1 MARSLTRR
9 LFLVGSALVGGALVV
24 GGGLAWRRLDGAARH
39 RPATGPGET
48 ALTPWFKL
56 TPDNRLVVFV
66 PRQDMGQGI
75 LSMLAQIVAEELD
88 FDWAR
93 VTAEQ
98 AGIHPAYANTI
109 VLADGSPPALRGMME
124 NVAKLIGVQM
134 TGGSTS
140 VRDAWG
146 AMRHAAAAARAVL
159 VEAAA
164 ARWQLPASDLA
175 IERGIVRHAASG
187 RAAPLAEFA
196 TDAAARALPGSPTPK
211 PPAAWRLLGTSPLR
225 LDIPDKVRGVAR
237 FGIDVRPQDTTD
249 TTGGLLYAAVRH
261 IPLVRGELQD
271 VRWPGGKPPPA
282 VLHEVRGRDWLA
294 VIAKSWWEAE
304 RALGQAELVAGG
316 ASATTVS
323 SARLR
328 AQYRAVLDGEDDPK
342 KLPDLGRPIRRVFNA
357 YGDPDR
363 ALAAAAEKARFSADY
378 AVPFLAHVPMEPL
391 NCTARIREGKV
402 DVWVGNQAPTIVQ
415 WLAAG
420 VCDVPAEAVTVH
432 TPWLGGGFGRRFDL
446 EVIRQA
452 LACAKVTDGR
462 PVQLIWSR
470 REDIQ
475 HDAYRPMVA
484 ARMTATFDAAGQIA
498 LWQHEMVGPSV
509 SKSVMGRMNPML
521 AGDYPPDVTNAEGA
535 MHLPYRFA
543 HFRCRHAQVDLP
555 VPTGYWRSVG
565 NGYNAF
571 FVETFIDELAQAM
584 KRDPYLLRRELLAEA
599 PRHRAVLEAAVSAAR
614 WNAPLPGMGWGRG
627 LALAESFKSIV
638 AMVVDVE
645 VIDQK
650 VHVRR
655 VVSAVDCG
663 RALDPG
669 NVRAQ
674 IAGGAIMGL
683 TAALKDAITLEEG
696 RVVQSN
702 LHDYPLMTLAECP
715 HFETVI
721 VNSGAALGGVGEIG
735 VPPAAP
741 ALGNAIFAATGKR
754 LREMPFRLT

>member
-1 MARSLTRR
+1 MARRLTRR
-9 LFLVGSALVGGALVV
+9 LFLAGTALVGGALVV
-24 GGGLAWRRLDGAARH
+24 GGGLAWRRLDGAARY
-39 RPATGPGET
+39 RPPTGAGET
-48 ALTPWFKL
+48 ALTPWFTL

-75 LSMLAQIVAEELD
+75 LSMLAMIVAEELD
-88 FDWAR
+88 FDWSR
-93 VTAEQ
+93 VSAAQ
-98 AGIHPAYANTI
+98 ADIKPVYANTI

-124 NVAKLIGVQM
+124 NVARLVGVQM
-134 TGGSTS
+134 TGGSTA

-146 AMRHAAAAARAVL
+146 AMRHAAAAARTVL
-159 VEAAA
+159 IEAAA
-164 ARWQLPASDLA
+164 ARWQVQAAELA
-175 IERGIVRHAASG
+175 IERGVLRHVGSG
-187 RAAPLAEFA
+187 RSAPLADFA
-196 TDAAARALPGSPTPK
+196 ADAAARTLPASPNPK
-211 PPAAWRLLGTSPLR
+211 APAAWRLLGTSPPR
-225 LDIPDKVRGVAR
+225 LDVPEKVLGTAR
-237 FGIDVRPQDTTD
+237 FGIDARPE
-249 TTGGLLYAAVRH
+249 GLLYAAVRH
-261 IPLVRGELQD
+261 IPLVRGELQA
-271 VRWPGGKPPPA
+271 VRWRGGKPPA
-282 VLHEVRGRDWLA
+282 SVLHEVRGRDWLA
-294 VIAKSWWEAE
+294 VVAKSWWEAE
-304 RALGQAELVAGG
+304 RALEQVELVAGG
-316 ASATTVS
+316 AGATTVS
-323 SARLR
+323 SARLE
-328 AQYRAVLDGEDDPK
+328 AQYRAVLDGEDDAR
-342 KLPDLGRPIRRVFNA
+342 KLPDLSKPIRRVFGE
-357 YGDPDR
+357 YGDPER
-363 ALAAAAEKARFSADY
+363 ALAASPPKARFTADY

-391 NCTARIREGKV
+391 NCTARIRDGKV
-402 DVWVGNQAPTIVQ
+402 EVWVGNQAPTIVQ

-420 VCDVPAEAVTVH
+420 VCDVPTEAVTVH

-452 LACAKVTDGR
+452 LACAKVTAGA

-475 HDAYRPMVA
+475 HDAYRPAVA
-484 ARMTATFDAAGQIA
+484 ARMTVTFDARGRIA

-521 AGDYPPDVTNAEGA
+521 AGDFPPDVTNAEGA

-565 NGYNAF
+565 NSYNAF
-571 FVETFIDELAQAM
+571 FVETFIDELAQHL
-584 KRDPYLLRRELLAEA
+584 KRDPYLLRSELLAES

-614 WNAPLPGMGWGRG
+614 WNAPLPGPGWGRG

-645 VIDQK
+645 VIGRT
-650 VHVRR
+650 VHIRR

-663 RALDPG
+663 RALDPA

-674 IAGGAIMGL
+674 IAGGAIMGF
-683 TAALKDAITLEEG
+683 TAALKDAITFEEG

-702 LHDYPLMTLAECP
+702 LHDYPLMKLAECP
-715 HFETVI
+715 TFETVI
-721 VNSGAALGGVGEIG
+721 VESGAALGGVGEIG

-754 LREMPFRLT
+754 LRTMPFRLV